1 MTYCSIDFFWRTTKM
16 RIYLGVVLYALLLS
30 GCVTNLSAVRGFA
43 DETKKIGVAFDP
55 ILGKAVEHCRQRFL
69 QRRIYTT
76 DVALAAFDAE
86 SALKQAS
93 ETCKPIEDENATA
106 KRMSKALA
114 DYASQLSALAAGG
127 VASSVSDDF
136 DALAAKLGEFK
147 DAPKEK
153 IGAIASLLKYIT
165 RSIIAKSQHDAIIE
179 ALSHEE
185 AVGALANAL
194 VVYTDRVYEGYL
206 AERLKDQP
214 ELIMVLRAESAS
226 PISSRLRLMDVYQ
239 QTQSLA
245 EQQKATA
252 AVRTAVGQM
261 KVTMRDL
268 RQNVDQLSAQERIS
282 EVQKLAKDVRNLYDQ
297 LAKAF

>member
-1 MTYCSIDFFWRTTKM
+1 M
-16 RIYLGVVLYALLLS
+16 RFYFGILLHALLLS
-30 GCVTNLSAVRGFA
+30 GCATNLSAVRGFA

-55 ILGKAVEHCRQRFL
+55 ILGKAVEQCMQQFL

-76 DVALAAFDAE
+76 DTALARFDAE

-114 DYASQLSALAAGG
+114 DYASQLSALAADG
-127 VASSVSDDF
+127 VASSVSDDY
-136 DALAAKLGEFK
+136 DALAAKLGDFK

-153 IGAIASLLKYIT
+153 IGAITSLLKYIT
-165 RSIIAKSQHDAIIE
+165 RSILAKSQHDAVVE

-185 AVGALANAL
+185 AVGALADTL
-194 VVYTDRVYEGYL
+194 VVYSVRVYGAYL
-206 AERLKDQP
+206 AERLRDQP
-214 ELIMVLRAESAS
+214 VIVEVLLAESAS

-252 AVRTAVGQM
+252 SIRTAVEQM
-261 KVTMRDL
+261 KLSMRDL
-268 RQNVDQLSAQERIS
+268 RQNVDKLSAQERIS
-282 EVQKLAKDVRNLYDQ
+282 EVQKLAKDVRALYEQ
-297 LAKAF
+297 LSKAF

>member
-1 MTYCSIDFFWRTTKM
+1 M
-16 RIYLGVVLYALLLS
+16 RVYFGITLCVLLLS
-30 GCVTNLSAVRGFA
+30 GCATNLSAVRGFA

-55 ILGKAVEHCRQRFL
+55 ILGKAVEHCRQQFL

-76 DVALAAFDAE
+76 DTVLAKFDAE
-86 SALKQAS
+86 SVLKQAS

-114 DYASQLSALAAGG
+114 DYASQLSALAADG

-136 DALAAKLGEFK
+136 DALSAKLGQFK

-165 RSIIAKSQHDAIIE
+165 RSVIAKSQHDAIVE

-185 AVGALANAL
+185 AVGALADAL
-194 VVYTDRVYEGYL
+194 VIYSDRVYGGYV
-206 AERLKDQP
+206 AGRLSDQP
-214 ELIMVLRAESAS
+214 VLIEVLRAESAS

-245 EQQKATA
+245 EQQKAIA
-252 AVRTAVGQM
+252 SIRTAVGQM
-261 KVTMRDL
+261 KISMRDL
-268 RQNVDQLSAQERIS
+268 RQNVDKLSAQERIN
-282 EVQKLAKDVRNLYDQ
+282 EVQKLAKDVRALYDQ
-297 LAKAF
+297 LSRAF